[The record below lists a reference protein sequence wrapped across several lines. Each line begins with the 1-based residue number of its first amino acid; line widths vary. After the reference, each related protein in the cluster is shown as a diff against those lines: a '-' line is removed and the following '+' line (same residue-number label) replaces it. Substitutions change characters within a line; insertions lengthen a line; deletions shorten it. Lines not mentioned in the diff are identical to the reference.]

1 MQKDINKEFNKHLI
15 ENKINLKN
23 KKIKNLKI
31 ELV

>member
-1 MQKDINKEFNKHLI
+1 MQKDINKEFSKLLI

-31 ELV
+31 ELD